1 MKRPFVSRFS
11 VCTALALGVLLA
23 LPVEATY
30 DSGGTGDPQ
39 GVFWENSRI
48 RLTRLSVEPGAA
60 IPAGGDRILIFFTA
74 DPDGKMPAEAVWQAA
89 SAGAI
94 QNRGPVRLEAIAIEL
109 KDGAPGTAAGMP
121 AEAPDPGEGVSV
133 TPLIDNPRMLVAKH
147 RYAPITFGAPL
158 HFHAEDVFVVYLRGG
173 HSWRLGGL
181 WGSSHVRRGDVDVVP
196 ANTFHRLGNAGGD
209 PLELLVIVPR

>member
-1 MKRPFVSRFS
+1 MKSLVSRS
-11 VCTALALGVLLA
+11 PVLAALALGSLLSPSA
-23 LPVEATY
+23 AAQSDPSAT
-30 DSGGTGDPQ
+30 SGRQ
-39 GVFWENSRI
+39 GVAWENNRI
-48 RLTRLSVEPGAA
+48 RLKQVSVEPGAA
-60 IPAGGDRILIFFTA
+60 LPAGGDQVLIYLTA
-74 DPDGKMPAEAVWQAA
+74 DPDGRMPAEAVWQAA

-109 KDGAPGTAAGMP
+109 KDGPPGTAAGTP

-133 TPLIDNPRMLVAKH
+133 TPLIDNSRMLVAKH

-209 PLELLVIVPR
+209 PLELLVIVTK